1 MVSGKTSGAQWEL
14 PWKIKKTLEF
24 WEFQQY
30 ISNNISSS
38 NKLLFRQSKTKTLL
52 WDKNI
57 FLDYV
62 QALHLP
68 KFKVMP
74 EGEQS
79 TFGTSAET
87 RRTMSLAIVKEEECS
102 NLSLLFG
109 VRKHRRS
116 DEKQPKARGE
126 RFSFSSMRPP
136 QWLKR
141 GGAEKG
147 GRAVKKTQKEW
158 IKTEDGLAGVFGFL
172 FFFPPFPICNGFCSD
187 IKTKKRE
194 MGSKSLSSF
203 AGGRKHH
210 WHLSFR

>member
-1 MVSGKTSGAQWEL
+1 MVSAKHLELSESSLEKLRKLRNSKTFSNMFQTTLQAQ
-14 PWKIKKTLEF
+14 INYF
-24 WEFQQY
+24 
-30 ISNNISSS
+30 SD
-38 NKLLFRQSKTKTLL
+38 KTKTLL
-52 WDKNI
+52 QDKNI

-68 KFKVMP
+68 KFEVMP

-87 RRTMSLAIVKEEECS
+87 RRTVSLAMVKEEECS

-136 QWLKR
+136 QWLKGGGGEGRKR
-141 GGAEKG
+141 GES
-147 GRAVKKTQKEW
+147 W
-158 IKTEDGLAGVFGFL
+158 
-172 FFFPPFPICNGFCSD
+172 
-187 IKTKKRE
+187 KKRKKG
-194 MGSKSLSSF
+194 MNKN
-203 AGGRKHH
+203 
-210 WHLSFR
+210 